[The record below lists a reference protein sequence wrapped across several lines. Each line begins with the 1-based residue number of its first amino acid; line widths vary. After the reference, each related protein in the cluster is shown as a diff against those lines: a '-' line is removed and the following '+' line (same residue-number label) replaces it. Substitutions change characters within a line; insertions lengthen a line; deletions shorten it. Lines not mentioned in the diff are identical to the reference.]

1 MILVF
6 KGSANSKPSLIALR
20 YLALL
25 TMSNR
30 WIHERKNEHYHLK
43 AVEEG
48 YRSRASYKLKQIQ
61 NRFNIFEKAKYVL
74 DLGAAPGGWLQ
85 VAAENITDEGI
96 IVGVDLNSIEP
107 LYSANVQ
114 TIVGDVTD
122 SETQEEAIH
131 YFDDKIDVILSDV
144 APDVI
149 GQWEVDQYRQI
160 HLARVAL
167 SIALKYLKKDGWMVV
182 KIFQGGEHVKFIR
195 EVRNAFEYVKNYK
208 PPASR
213 KQSAER
219 YVVAH
224 ILKSTRSPI
233 KSKNEV
239 EVDEEEESPLP
250 GDQLF
255 FEKER

>member
-1 MILVF
+1 
-6 KGSANSKPSLIALR
+6 
-20 YLALL
+20 
-25 TMSNR
+25 MSNR
-30 WIHERKNEHYHLK
+30 WIHERKDEHYHLK

-61 NRFNIFEKAKYVL
+61 NRFNIFENAKNVL

-85 VAAENITDEGI
+85 VVAENITDDGI
-96 IVGVDLNSIEP
+96 IVGVDLNPIEP
-107 LYSANVQ
+107 LYSANVV

-122 SETQEEAIH
+122 PDIQGEIIS
-131 YFDDKIDVILSDV
+131 YFNDKIDVILSDI

-167 SIALKYLKKDGWMVV
+167 SMAIKYLKKDGWIVV
-182 KIFQGGEHVKFIR
+182 KIFQGGEHVKFIS
-195 EVRNAFEYVKNYK
+195 EVRGAFEYVKNYK

-224 ILKSTRSPI
+224 ILKSTRPSI
-233 KSKNEV
+233 KSKKEFNTTI
-239 EVDEEEESPLP
+239 EEEGPLP

-255 FEKER
+255 FEKEK

>member
-1 MILVF
+1 
-6 KGSANSKPSLIALR
+6 
-20 YLALL
+20 
-25 TMSNR
+25 MSNR

-43 AVEEG
+43 AVGEG
-48 YRSRASYKLKQIQ
+48 YRTRSSYKLKQIQ
-61 NRFNIFEKAKYVL
+61 NRFNIFQNAEYVL

-96 IVGVDLNSIEP
+96 IVGVDLNPIEP
-107 LYSANVQ
+107 LYFSNVV

-122 SETQEEAIH
+122 REIQEEIIDH
-131 YFDDKIDVILSDV
+131 FDDKIDVILSDM

-167 SIALKYLKKDGWMVV
+167 SMALKYLKKDGWIVV

-195 EVRNAFEYVKNYK
+195 EVREVFEYVKNYK

-224 ILKSTRSPI
+224 KLKSTRASI
-233 KSKNEV
+233 KLKNGFKV
-239 EVDEEEESPLP
+239 EEDEEGPLP

-255 FEKER
+255 FDEEKEEPLNA